1 VQRFGGKF
9 DGSNRSFTA
18 VLPVGALSARLN
30 RHPPAV
36 WSQQWI
42 SAADGWLAGWL
53 CDTMD
58 LNTGSLL
65 PRTAV
70 TDLA

>member
-30 RHPPAV
+30 RHPPAI

-42 SAADGWLAGWL
+42 SAADGWLAG
-53 CDTMD
+53 C
-58 LNTGSLL
+58 
-65 PRTAV
+65 V
-70 TDLA
+70 TQWISTPAAYYHAQL